1 MKLIRMLTNTKKKSE
16 QENKKPTLSN
26 SRMQSLVIKDN
37 TQLQTLNE
45 NLLKIL
51 QQAKSDL
58 FKSPLSESRNDE
70 LTLIDKLVHED
81 PEIQNKYYDKEEVVK
96 MINITNDH
104 LRKLETNVKNSIYK
118 YKSNLEKYREV
129 LKVREQMVV
138 SLSEDVMDIS
148 GESYALGRDID
159 QDTDQLED
167 IIKKKQKLGELP
179 LMENYKEQ
187 YDDGMFK
194 DLTEEDKL
202 KFILLMQNKLMDN
215 FFKEIEKEQK
225 KTLTCRNCKEY
236 FDKESNHMKACLK
249 HTGQLKYEPCLKCK
263 KIELFTCCGYCE
275 SCCFGCTPFEHISI
289 V

>member
-202 KFILLMQNKLMDN
+202 KFILLMQNKLMDH